1 MRDLGTEGPVRGQLL
16 LPHLTARKADTMTTI
31 APTISTDLT
40 TTLRQTRD
48 QLLAREAQRADT
60 LARAMAEAESTC
72 HYAIAD
78 DLRATINEDRAEDL
92 DTLLDLLS
100 PCPECDA
107 EMGAACLSG
116 CQTCAHDIQARL
128 AMLDLG

>member
-1 MRDLGTEGPVRGQLL
+1 
-16 LPHLTARKADTMTTI
+16 MTTTT
-31 APTISTDLT
+31 PTIGTDLT

-92 DTLLDLLS
+92 DALLDLLS

-107 EMGAACLSG
+107 EMGAACPSS
-116 CQTCAHDIQARL
+116 CQTRAHDTQARL

>member
-1 MRDLGTEGPVRGQLL
+1 
-16 LPHLTARKADTMTTI
+16 
-31 APTISTDLT
+31 
-40 TTLRQTRD
+40 
-48 QLLAREAQRADT
+48 
-60 LARAMAEAESTC
+60 MAEAESTC

-107 EMGAACLSG
+107 EMGAACPSS
-116 CQTCAHDIQARL
+116 CQTRAHDTQARL

>member
-1 MRDLGTEGPVRGQLL
+1 MRDLSTEGPVQGQLP
-16 LPHLTARKADTMTTI
+16 LPHLTARKADIMTTTT
-31 APTISTDLT
+31 PTIGTDLT

-60 LARAMAEAESTC
+60 LARAMVEAESTC

-107 EMGAACLSG
+107 EMGAACPSS
-116 CQTCAHDIQARL
+116 CQTRAHDTQARL